1 MRQNPPMPMLRRLDS
16 SRVVPSARRD
26 FAARAPNRALTAA
39 CGWKTAAGLR
49 LLLPFVLVLA
59 LAACGAKDP
68 PYVERPVEELYN
80 TAMDAMAA
88 NEWEVAARGFDEVE
102 RQHPYSVWATKA
114 QLMAAYSY
122 YQKNSYTDAISAADR
137 FIQLHPGNKET
148 PYAYYL
154 MAICYYEQ
162 ITDVGRD
169 QKTTQQALNALEEV
183 VRRYPNSEYARDAR
197 LKIDLTRD
205 HLAGKEMTIGRY
217 YLRSGQQIAAIN
229 RFRAVIEKYQ
239 TTTHVPEAL
248 HRLAEA
254 YMSLGVLDEAQNV
267 AAVLGYNYPG
277 SEWYV
282 DTYTLVTG
290 ETVPGA
296 KTADGEGKG
305 WFSRTWNSIF

>member
-1 MRQNPPMPMLRRLDS
+1 MSQNLAMPVLTKLDS
-16 SRVVPSARRD
+16 SRLVPTARRLVS
-26 FAARAPNRALTAA
+26 ALLLLLAVAA
-39 CGWKTAAGLR
+39 CGGKE
-49 LLLPFVLVLA
+49 
-59 LAACGAKDP
+59 K

-80 TAMDAMAA
+80 QAMDALAVS
-88 NEWEVAARGFDEVE
+88 EWEAAAKGFDEVE
-102 RQHPYSVWATKA
+102 RQHPYSVWANKA

-122 YQKNSYTDAISAADR
+122 YQKNMYTDAISAAER
-137 FIQLHPGNKET
+137 FIQLHPGSKET

-154 MAICYYEQ
+154 VAVCYYEQ

-169 QKTTQQALNALEEV
+169 QKTTQQALSSLEEV
-183 VRRYPNSEYARDAR
+183 VRRYPTSEYARDAR

-217 YLRSGQQIAAIN
+217 YLRKNQQIAAIN
-229 RFRAVIEKYQ
+229 RFKSVIEKYQ

-254 YMSLGVLDEAQNV
+254 YMSLGVLEEAQNV

-282 DTYTLVTG
+282 DTYTLVSG
-290 ETVPGA
+290 QEVP
-296 KTADGEGKG
+296 TASSEKKS
-305 WFSRTWNSIF
+305 WWNIF

>member
-1 MRQNPPMPMLRRLDS
+1 MSQNPVMHVLAKLDS
-16 SRVVPSARRD
+16 SRLVPTARRL
-26 FAARAPNRALTAA
+26 ASALLLTLLVAA
-39 CGWKTAAGLR
+39 CGT
-49 LLLPFVLVLA
+49 
-59 LAACGAKDP
+59 KDA

-80 TAMDAMAA
+80 RAMDAMAA
-88 NEWEVAARGFDEVE
+88 SEWEAAAKGFDEVE
-102 RQHPYSVWATKA
+102 RQHPYSVWANKA

-122 YQKNSYTDAISAADR
+122 YQKNMYTDAISSAER
-137 FIQLHPGNKET
+137 FIQLHPGSKET

-154 MAICYYEQ
+154 VAVSYYEQ

-169 QKTTQQALNALEEV
+169 QKITQQALSALEEV
-183 VRRYPNSEYARDAR
+183 VRRYPSSEYARDAR

-217 YLRSGQQIAAIN
+217 YLRQNQQIAAIN
-229 RFRAVIEKYQ
+229 RFKTVIEKYQ

-254 YMSLGVLDEAQNV
+254 YMALGVLTEAQNV

-290 ETVPGA
+290 QEVP
-296 KTADGEGKG
+296 TASSPAEKKS
-305 WFSRTWNSIF
+305 WWNIF

>member
-1 MRQNPPMPMLRRLDS
+1 MRQNPAMPVLQRSDS
-16 SRVVPSARRD
+16 SRLVFTARRL
-26 FAARAPNRALTAA
+26 AVALLLMLAVAA
-39 CGWKTAAGLR
+39 CGG
-49 LLLPFVLVLA
+49 
-59 LAACGAKDP
+59 KDA

-80 TAMDAMAA
+80 KAMDAMAA
-88 NEWEVAARGFDEVE
+88 QEWEAAAKGFDEVE
-102 RQHPYSVWATKA
+102 RQHPYSVWANKA

-122 YQKNSYTDAISAADR
+122 YQKNQYTEAISAADR
-137 FIQLHPGNKET
+137 FIQLHPGSKET

-154 MAICYYEQ
+154 TAVCYYEQ

-169 QKTTQQALNALEEV
+169 QKITQQALAALEEV
-183 VRRYPNSEYARDAR
+183 VRRYPSSEYARDAR

-217 YLRSGQQIAAIN
+217 YLRKNQQIAAIN
-229 RFRAVIEKYQ
+229 RFKAVIERYQ

-254 YMSLGVLDEAQNV
+254 YMSLGIVEEAQNV

-290 ETVPGA
+290 QEVP
-296 KTADGEGKG
+296 TASSSSEKKS
-305 WFSRTWNSIF
+305 WWNIF

>member
-1 MRQNPPMPMLRRLDS
+1 MLHRLDS
-16 SRVVPSARRD
+16 SRLVFTARRL
-26 FAARAPNRALTAA
+26 AVAMLLTLVVAA
-39 CGWKTAAGLR
+39 CGNKEA
-49 LLLPFVLVLA
+49 
-59 LAACGAKDP
+59 
-68 PYVERPVEELYN
+68 PYVERPVEDLYN
-80 TAMDAMAA
+80 NAMNAMAA
-88 NEWEVAARGFDEVE
+88 QEWEAAAKGFDEVE
-102 RQHPYSVWATKA
+102 RQHPYSVWANKA

-122 YQKNSYTDAISAADR
+122 YQKNMYSEAISAADR
-137 FIQLHPGNKET
+137 FIQLHPGSKET

-154 MAICYYEQ
+154 TAVCYYEQ

-169 QKTTQQALNALEEV
+169 QKITQQALGALEEV

-217 YLRSGQQIAAIN
+217 YLRNNQQIAAIN
-229 RFRAVIEKYQ
+229 RFKTVIEKFQ

-254 YMSLGVLDEAQNV
+254 YMSLGILDEAQNV

-290 ETVPGA
+290 QEVP
-296 KTADGEGKG
+296 TASSEKKS
-305 WFSRTWNSIF
+305 WWNIF

>member
-1 MRQNPPMPMLRRLDS
+1 ML
-16 SRVVPSARRD
+16 
-26 FAARAPNRALTAA
+26 
-39 CGWKTAAGLR
+39 
-49 LLLPFVLVLA
+49 LVA
-59 LAACGAKDP
+59 MLAACGTSEP
-68 PYVERPVEELYN
+68 PDVERPVEELYN
-80 TAMDAMAA
+80 TAMDAVARGNWEAA
-88 NEWEVAARGFDEVE
+88 AAGFDEVE

-114 QLMAAYSY
+114 QLMAAYAY
-122 YQKNSYTDAISAADR
+122 YQKNKYTEAISAAER
-137 FIQLHPGNKET
+137 FIQLHPGNKDA

-154 MAICYYEQ
+154 TALCYYEQ

-169 QKTTQQALNALEEV
+169 QKITQQAMNALEEV
-183 VRRYPNSEYARDAR
+183 VRRFPNSEYARDAR

-217 YLRSGQQIAAIN
+217 YLRQGQYIAAIN
-229 RFRAVIEKYQ
+229 RFKTVVEQYQ

-254 YMSLGVLDEAQNV
+254 YLALGVVDEAQNV

-290 ETVPGA
+290 EKVPGA
-296 KTADGEGKG
+296 KAAENRS
-305 WFSRTWNSIF
+305 WFGRAWNSIF

>member
-1 MRQNPPMPMLRRLDS
+1 MSQNPVMHVLAKLDS
-16 SRVVPSARRD
+16 SRLVPTARRL
-26 FAARAPNRALTAA
+26 ASALLLTLLVAA
-39 CGWKTAAGLR
+39 CGT
-49 LLLPFVLVLA
+49 
-59 LAACGAKDP
+59 KDA

-80 TAMDAMAA
+80 RAMDAMAA
-88 NEWEVAARGFDEVE
+88 SEWEAAAKGFDEVE
-102 RQHPYSVWATKA
+102 RQHPYSVWANKA

-122 YQKNSYTDAISAADR
+122 YQKNMYVDAVSSAER
-137 FIQLHPGNKET
+137 FIQLHPGSKET

-154 MAICYYEQ
+154 VAVSYYEQ

-169 QKTTQQALNALEEV
+169 QKTTQQALSALEEV
-183 VRRYPNSEYARDAR
+183 VRRYPSSEYARDAR

-217 YLRSGQQIAAIN
+217 YLRQNQQIAAIN
-229 RFRAVIEKYQ
+229 RFKTVIEKYQ

-254 YMSLGVLDEAQNV
+254 YMTLGVLEEAQNV

-290 ETVPGA
+290 QEVP
-296 KTADGEGKG
+296 TASTSAEKKS
-305 WFSRTWNSIF
+305 WWNIF

>member
-1 MRQNPPMPMLRRLDS
+1 MRQNPAMPVLFRSDS
-16 SRVVPSARRD
+16 SRLVSTARRL
-26 FAARAPNRALTAA
+26 AAILLLSLAVVA
-39 CGWKTAAGLR
+39 CGKKEA
-49 LLLPFVLVLA
+49 
-59 LAACGAKDP
+59 
-68 PYVERPVEELYN
+68 PYVEKPVEELYN
-80 TAMDAMAA
+80 RAMDAMAA
-88 NEWEVAARGFDEVE
+88 QEWEAAAKGFDEVE
-102 RQHPYSVWATKA
+102 RQHPYSVWANKA

-122 YQKNSYTDAISAADR
+122 YQKNQYSEAISAADR
-137 FIQLHPGNKET
+137 FIQLHPGSKET

-154 MAICYYEQ
+154 TAVCYYEQ

-169 QKTTQQALNALEEV
+169 QKITQQALSALEEV
-183 VRRYPNSEYARDAR
+183 VRRYPSSEYARDAR

-217 YLRSGQQIAAIN
+217 YLRNNQQIAAIN
-229 RFRAVIEKYQ
+229 RFKAVIEKFQ

-254 YMSLGVLDEAQNV
+254 YMSLGIVEEAQNV

-290 ETVPGA
+290 QAVP
-296 KTADGEGKG
+296 TASTSSEKKS
-305 WFSRTWNSIF
+305 WWNIF

>member
-1 MRQNPPMPMLRRLDS
+1 MSQTQAMLVLAKLDS
-16 SRVVPSARRD
+16 SRLVPTARRL
-26 FAARAPNRALTAA
+26 ASALLLMLVVAA
-39 CGWKTAAGLR
+39 CGTKEA
-49 LLLPFVLVLA
+49 
-59 LAACGAKDP
+59 

-80 TAMDAMAA
+80 RAMDAMATSD
-88 NEWEVAARGFDEVE
+88 WEAAAKGFDEVE
-102 RQHPYSVWATKA
+102 RQHPYSVWANKA

-122 YQKNSYTDAISAADR
+122 YQKNMYTDAISSAER
-137 FIQLHPGNKET
+137 FIQLHPGSKET

-154 MAICYYEQ
+154 VAVSYYEQ

-169 QKTTQQALNALEEV
+169 QKTTQQALSSLEEV
-183 VRRYPNSEYARDAR
+183 VRRYPTSEYARDAR

-217 YLRSGQQIAAIN
+217 YLRQNQQIAAIN
-229 RFRAVIEKYQ
+229 RFKTVVEKYQ

-254 YMSLGVLDEAQNV
+254 YMTLGVLEEAQNV

-290 ETVPGA
+290 QEVP
-296 KTADGEGKG
+296 TASSSAEKKS
-305 WFSRTWNSIF
+305 WWNIF